1 MAKKQEII
9 LLFTCDQWKSY
20 ESMHLVGIFLDPLKA
35 KKAIKDL
42 IKNDVIELDKDNG
55 YELSDIDDYD
65 FKYIVD
71 NIVTYLYVY
80 VGYDGE
86 FESEGTYLV

>member
-1 MAKKQEII
+1 
-9 LLFTCDQWKSY
+9 
-20 ESMHLVGIFLDPLKA
+20 
-35 KKAIKDL
+35 
-42 IKNDVIELDKDNG
+42 LDKDNG